1 MFGLRRLVSQILFL
15 DDHFSELMI
24 KSSYP
29 PDFTGCS
36 QTSGFR
42 EDIRFTPLSGAYS
55 AHSEIAAGGIASFHL
70 RNHILRFRFQLRLCG
85 SLTPTESG
93 IVPSNFRSW
102 STRSFD
108 GELALSPL
116 SSAVWTFL
124 PD

>member
-55 AHSEIAAGGIASFHL
+55 AHSEIAAGGIACRFTSFPCPYG
-70 RNHILRFRFQLRLCG
+70 FRKRLV
-85 SLTPTESG
+85 S
-93 IVPSNFRSW
+93 V
-102 STRSFD
+102 
-108 GELALSPL
+108 ALSSCCFSNRFLQL
-116 SSAVWTFL
+116 SLQDHQS